1 MHKNIAVL
9 EWLQAHTIA
18 SDMLVFMSRT
28 APYKSK
34 EN

>member
-18 SDMLVFMSRT
+18 SDMLVLFYVKNS
-28 APYKSK
+28 SL
-34 EN
+34 